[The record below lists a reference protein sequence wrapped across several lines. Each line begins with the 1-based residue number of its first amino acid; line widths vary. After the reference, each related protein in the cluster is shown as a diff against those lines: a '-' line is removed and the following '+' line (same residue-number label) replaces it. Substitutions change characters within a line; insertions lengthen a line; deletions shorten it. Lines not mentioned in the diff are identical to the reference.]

1 MVMDI
6 VFTPR
11 IYPLP
16 SSLFM
21 TPPDS
26 DEKRSYPVV
35 HSAYQTPRPLPQ
47 LSLLL
52 TPVTPATTPPRRSN
66 KGKTPELTDV
76 LSELIECGITRVAD
90 DILSFLSSSDLV
102 RCMLVSHKWHEMVTS
117 RENLMDKVTSYRKL
131 CKTRSENVHK
141 SFNKQPF
148 SHQAL
153 LSRQPLSSISAN
165 IQPRASNPLP
175 SFTPLPTKTMNH
187 HRPCPQCQ
195 SPAKELNLR
204 RAECTKC
211 KLDFCLNCFD
221 EWHEGDCPI
230 RSPKRP
236 ARSTAIAGTLMCKK
250 RLRRL

>member
-1 MVMDI
+1 MDI

-102 RCMLVSHKWHEMVTS
+102 RYILFFFSMYAPHYSTCVSRRCMLVSHKWHEMVTS

-141 SFNKQPF
+141 V
-148 SHQAL
+148 
-153 LSRQPLSSISAN
+153 
-165 IQPRASNPLP
+165 
-175 SFTPLPTKTMNH
+175 
-187 HRPCPQCQ
+187 
-195 SPAKELNLR
+195 KEER
-204 RAECTKC
+204 GG
-211 KLDFCLNCFD
+211 DGFHD
-221 EWHEGDCPI
+221 EW
-230 RSPKRP
+230 
-236 ARSTAIAGTLMCKK
+236 L
-250 RLRRL
+250 

>member
-1 MVMDI
+1 MMNGYDHCVASF
-6 VFTPR
+6 VFS
-11 IYPLP
+11 I
-16 SSLFM
+16 
-21 TPPDS
+21 
-26 DEKRSYPVV
+26 
-35 HSAYQTPRPLPQ
+35 Q
-47 LSLLL
+47 
-52 TPVTPATTPPRRSN
+52 
-66 KGKTPELTDV
+66 
-76 LSELIECGITRVAD
+76 
-90 DILSFLSSSDLV
+90 
-102 RCMLVSHKWHEMVTS
+102 
-117 RENLMDKVTSYRKL
+117 
-131 CKTRSENVHK
+131 